1 MSMLQEVDSNLVSA
15 NEMIYDGDAVV
26 GTNYKL
32 TAIVAGHGV
41 KQCLCHGQLR
51 CCLQNKPNILNSR
64 SHITCVS
71 LKDV

>member
-1 MSMLQEVDSNLVSA
+1 MSMLQEVDSNLVRA
-15 NEMIYDGDAVV
+15 NEMIYYGDLVV
-26 GTNYKL
+26 GTNYNF

-41 KQCLCHGQLR
+41 KQCLCHG
-51 CCLQNKPNILNSR
+51 CLQNKPNILNSR

>member
-1 MSMLQEVDSNLVSA
+1 MLQEVDSNLVSA

-41 KQCLCHGQLR
+41 KECLCHGQLR
-51 CCLQNKPNILNSR
+51 HCLLNN
-64 SHITCVS
+64 
-71 LKDV
+71 